1 MFVLISYHME
11 NNVIFWISSLQFL
24 VKQKLGWKQK
34 ICFSISVLHFLQG
47 KYKKNMSDTDNSID
61 GICI

>member
-1 MFVLISYHME
+1 MG
-11 NNVIFWISSLQFL
+11 
-24 VKQKLGWKQK
+24 LGWDYVGLYG
-34 ICFSISVLHFLQG
+34 IMWDYVGLCGIMWDYVFSITPVLHFLQG